1 MRWRP
6 ISAGVL
12 SDKGFAPKDT
22 QRCCGPME
30 LPQSTAKVGPDP
42 PWWGVGVH
50 WTGAVLLW
58 GASTTY
64 DLFARKD
71 RRGRGTKLRLGPD
84 QLGGIGMPPPRRR
97 LIFYRYFFKEKSCM
111 NLRQQPWGTVLR
123 LMTRRA
129 APGTS
134 RKVVSAKRYRAVSR
148 FPMGRLL
155 CLRPSI

>member
-22 QRCCGPME
+22 QRRCGPME

-58 GASTTY
+58 GASTAY
-64 DLFARKD
+64 DL
-71 RRGRGTKLRLGPD
+71 LRVKIEEAVE
-84 QLGGIGMPPPRRR
+84 Q
-97 LIFYRYFFKEKSCM
+97 
-111 NLRQQPWGTVLR
+111 NLD
-123 LMTRRA
+123 
-129 APGTS
+129 
-134 RKVVSAKRYRAVSR
+134 
-148 FPMGRLL
+148 
-155 CLRPSI
+155 

>member
-22 QRCCGPME
+22 QRRCGPME

-58 GASTTY
+58 GEQPQPMAYFRVKIEEVAPWAAS
-64 DLFARKD
+64 
-71 RRGRGTKLRLGPD
+71 
-84 QLGGIGMPPPRRR
+84 
-97 LIFYRYFFKEKSCM
+97 SHC
-111 NLRQQPWGTVLR
+111 
-123 LMTRRA
+123 
-129 APGTS
+129 
-134 RKVVSAKRYRAVSR
+134 
-148 FPMGRLL
+148 LL
-155 CLRPSI
+155 

>member
-22 QRCCGPME
+22 QRRCGPME

-50 WTGAVLLW
+50 WTGTVLLW
-58 GASTTY
+58 GASTAY

-71 RRGRGTKLRLGPD
+71 RRGRGTKLRPGPG
-84 QLGGIGMPPPRRR
+84 QLGGIEMPPPRRQFDFLPLFFQRKKLHELASTTLGLQKFLADFFAR
-97 LIFYRYFFKEKSCM
+97 LPEYSASFCR
-111 NLRQQPWGTVLR
+111 R
-123 LMTRRA
+123 L
-129 APGTS
+129 
-134 RKVVSAKRYRAVSR
+134 V
-148 FPMGRLL
+148 
-155 CLRPSI
+155 

>member
-58 GASTTY
+58 EASTAY

-71 RRGRGTKLRLGPD
+71 RRGRGTKLRQGPG
-84 QLGGIGMPPPRRR
+84 QLGGIGMPPGLSPSSKQPRRHLAR
-97 LIFYRYFFKEKSCM
+97 
-111 NLRQQPWGTVLR
+111 G
-123 LMTRRA
+123 RRGLPFA
-129 APGTS
+129 GEPVCIS
-134 RKVVSAKRYRAVSR
+134 Y
-148 FPMGRLL
+148 L
-155 CLRPSI
+155 CRGHLPTKNISN

>member
-22 QRCCGPME
+22 QRRCGPME

-58 GASTTY
+58 GASTAY

-71 RRGRGTKLRLGPD
+71 RRGRGTKLRPGPG

-111 NLRQQPWGTVLR
+111 NLRQQPWMSIGLSFQCLTGRR
-123 LMTRRA
+123 LENGADCR
-129 APGTS
+129 
-134 RKVVSAKRYRAVSR
+134 
-148 FPMGRLL
+148 
-155 CLRPSI
+155 

>member
-22 QRCCGPME
+22 QRRCGPME

-58 GASTTY
+58 GASTAY

-71 RRGRGTKLRLGPD
+71 RRGRGTKLRPGPG

-111 NLRQQPWGTVLR
+111 NLRHTFAV
-123 LMTRRA
+123 RA
-129 APGTS
+129 ARPHAEFDAHDQRTALMP
-134 RKVVSAKRYRAVSR
+134 KHAAVVSQPKMSAPQTA
-148 FPMGRLL
+148 P
-155 CLRPSI
+155 PT

>member
-22 QRCCGPME
+22 QRRCGPME

-58 GASTTY
+58 GASTAY

-71 RRGRGTKLRLGPD
+71 RRGRGTKLRPGPG

-111 NLRQQPWGTVLR
+111 NLRPPISC
-123 LMTRRA
+123 RA
-129 APGTS
+129 A
-134 RKVVSAKRYRAVSR
+134 RKHCGSTPPSAMSELTEAVAQRHLTLATRCS
-148 FPMGRLL
+148 
-155 CLRPSI
+155 S